1 MIAATSS
8 ATVTAAIT
16 YIRRTH
22 SAHIGACY
30 EPAFVIT
37 HTAALTLYYH
47 NHCTTA
53 SYLRYVLTEEQ
64 ASEIACS
71 LAMKAD
77 ATATQAYL
85 ATTFTPAP
93 AVDGVRD
100 GELPL
105 PKMPPHGPLHEAL
118 RPVVKHMNVQWTST
132 CGMAFFVMLCSR
144 CVLQ

>member
-1 MIAATSS
+1 MYM
-8 ATVTAAIT
+8 
-16 YIRRTH
+16 YIL
-22 SAHIGACY
+22 S
-30 EPAFVIT
+30 
-37 HTAALTLYYH
+37 
-47 NHCTTA
+47 
-53 SYLRYVLTEEQ
+53 EEQ
-64 ASEIACS
+64 AGEIACS

-77 ATATQAYL
+77 ATATQTYL
-85 ATTFTPAP
+85 ATTFTPAA

-144 CVLQ
+144 CVLLQHCDCQVKSQFATVAYSIKVRSLTGRVTQPLQRFGTRNRYVHCHSLQCAYEAH